1 MASFQ
6 LLIFLGYFA
15 TAQAGHVLDCT
26 NDYEKIFCQL
36 AVKECSE
43 YTVNIT
49 NDEGYKIENCS
60 LEQCNIDQCCCSVNF
75 LPIPGETHTAKALK
89 GSTEVDTKTIGLSES
104 FKPKTPTIV
113 SVEEFNGN
121 FAVRWMTNMTNFL
134 EPLTAEVTVSKKG
147 DRKKV
152 FKQIKPAV
160 VNGLQSFE
168 ISGQD
173 LEPGTVYMVS
183 VRSYTDMSQ
192 MFSDRSEE
200 YKFETSGSQSLL
212 FLGIII
218 VLSVFGI
225 ILFFSVY
232 ICFVRI
238 KKKLWDSF
246 SDPKKLVVA
255 ARKPEYL
262 TPMYTTTSPVL
273 VKPPPTSD
281 DNQMLKMAINQRED
295 ASMNQ
300 NSSGIDTC
308 SSDSCYGQ
316 AEPDHKAI
324 ISGALRKALQDC
336 IPKNLVSPI
345 AKVGL
350 PPITQDEWEARH
362 MENET
367 SSGSSGIVN
376 RSYFMSVPSSPN
388 QTMEHNSTDKLQD
401 NSSYSCKSDTVNL
414 PDQQVT
420 ACLFSAL
427 KDISSPVLV
436 DPSYRPCKVNP
447 KRSSYAENTSLSS
460 TSSDTI
466 TCESRV
472 GAGFERSDEVSAD
485 SVKVMLLFSSRE
497 PSGSD
502 SCAVVV
508 DDYKPFPV
516 KVDQADVLISEK
528 QSSEHHQRLNVNQDG
543 SVDKFSQHRLIPGL
557 NKLIGPCPTVL
568 QTPYFPMMSTELPIH
583 VMMKMGYKCV

>member
-15 TAQAGHVLDCT
+15 TAHTGHVLDCT

-43 YTVNIT
+43 YTANIT
-49 NDEGYKIENCS
+49 NSEGFKIEKCS

-75 LPIPGETHTAKALK
+75 QPVPGETHTAKALK
-89 GSTEVDTKTIGLSES
+89 GSIEVDTKTFGLNES

-121 FAVRWMTNMTNFL
+121 FAVRWMTNMRNFL
-134 EPLTAEVTVSKKG
+134 GLLNAEVTVSKKG
-147 DRKKV
+147 DTKKV
-152 FKQIKPAV
+152 SKQIKPAL
-160 VNGLQSFE
+160 VNGLQSYE
-168 ISGQD
+168 INGQE

-183 VRSYTDMSQ
+183 VRSYTGMK
-192 MFSDRSEE
+192 FSDRSEE
-200 YKFETSGSQSLL
+200 YEFETSGSQSLL

-225 ILFFSVY
+225 ILFVSVY
-232 ICFVRI
+232 ICFLRI

-262 TPMYTTTSPVL
+262 TPTYITTSPVW

-300 NSSGIDTC
+300 NSSGIDTG

-324 ISGALRKALQDC
+324 ISGALHKALQGC

-350 PPITQDEWEARH
+350 PPIPQDEWEPRH
-362 MENET
+362 VANET

-436 DPSYRPCKVNP
+436 DPSYQPCKVNP

-466 TCESRV
+466 TSESRV
-472 GAGFERSDEVSAD
+472 WAGFERSDEVSAD
-485 SVKVMLLFSSRE
+485 SAKVMLLFSSRE

-528 QSSEHHQRLNVNQDG
+528 QSSEHHQCLNVNQDG

-568 QTPYFPMMSTELPIH
+568 QTPYFPMMSTESPIP